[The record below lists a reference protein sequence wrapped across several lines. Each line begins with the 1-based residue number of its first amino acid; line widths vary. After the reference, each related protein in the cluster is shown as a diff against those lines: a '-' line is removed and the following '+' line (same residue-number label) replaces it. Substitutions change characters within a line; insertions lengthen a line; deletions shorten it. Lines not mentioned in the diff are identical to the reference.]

1 MAISSPN
8 PTVVPVSTTTPLVV
22 ARVPYLNC
30 APFFAGLELGP
41 GGSWAEVP
49 PRQFGAQAA
58 EGRVIAG
65 PMSLVDYLR
74 LQDQF
79 ERLRPLGIATRGH
92 CGSALLFSCK
102 PVRQL
107 DGATIGV
114 TDETSTSALLLRL
127 ILEQRYQLSP
137 KVYQRWTTRELTA
150 HSMEVDAVLLIGD
163 EALRFRA
170 ANRWYPYELDL
181 GFEWW
186 IWQHRPTVFAV
197 WAIRK
202 DAEPAQKQFIS
213 RAIQHQ
219 LALNLSRLDE
229 VAASRAD
236 AVGMS
241 AKDVK
246 AYLESFIYRFS
257 APEEEAIVEFT
268 RLLDAHRLR

>member
-1 MAISSPN
+1 MAISLPD
-8 PTVVPVSTTTPLVV
+8 PTLSTTHVATSLVV
-22 ARVPYLNC
+22 ARLPYLNC
-30 APFFAGLELGP
+30 APFFTGLELESP
-41 GGSWAEVP
+41 WRWVDAA
-49 PRQFGAQAA
+49 PRQFGALA
-58 EGRVIAG
+58 EAGQIVAG

-74 LQDQF
+74 LHDRF
-79 ERLRPLGIATRGH
+79 ERLGTLGIAVRGR
-92 CGSALLFSCK
+92 CGSALLFSSK

-107 DGATIGV
+107 DEATIGV
-114 TDETSTSALLLRL
+114 TDETSTTVLLSRL

-137 KVYQRWTTRELTA
+137 RVYQRCSTRELTA
-150 HSMEVDAVLLIGD
+150 HSTQVDAVLLIGD

-186 IWQHRPTVFAV
+186 LWQHRPAVFAV

-202 DAEPAQKQFIS
+202 DVEAAQKQFIS
-213 RAIQHQ
+213 RAIHHQ
-219 LALNLSRLDE
+219 LALNLGRLDE

-241 AKDVK
+241 VKDVK
-246 AYLESFIYRFS
+246 TYLESFIYRFS
-257 APEEEAIVEFT
+257 APEEEAIAEFT